1 MTNPTAEPTA
11 PARTE
16 APVLCLGEAL
26 VDIIIRDDQ
35 ILSEHVG
42 GSPLNV
48 ACGIT
53 QLGHP
58 ALIASW
64 WGDDERGRAIEA
76 HATKHTVGIVPG
88 SDKADRTAIANA
100 HLDAQGRATYDFEL
114 VWDVPELPRQPRWPT
129 CTPVASPPPLS
140 RVRPR
145 YLPRSRGWRSTA
157 R

>member
-53 QLGHP
+53 QLG
-58 ALIASW
+58 
-64 WGDDERGRAIEA
+64 
-76 HATKHTVGIVPG
+76 G
-88 SDKADRTAIANA
+88 S
-100 HLDAQGRATYDFEL
+100 
-114 VWDVPELPRQPRWPT
+114 
-129 CTPVASPPPLS
+129 
-140 RVRPR
+140 
-145 YLPRSRGWRSTA
+145 A
-157 R
+157 RRLTGGMFM